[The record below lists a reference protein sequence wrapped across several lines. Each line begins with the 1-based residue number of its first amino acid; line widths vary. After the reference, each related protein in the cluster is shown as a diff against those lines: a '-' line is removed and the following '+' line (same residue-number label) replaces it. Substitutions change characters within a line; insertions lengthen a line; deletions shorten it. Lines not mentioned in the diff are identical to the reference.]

1 MIVKLYIYGRILS
14 PIQMLIRLKSLSFLF
29 TKSID
34 YTVRFATVYYSECVP
49 FETAAAEAAPVPGRP
64 YRAREIKESRRF
76 VCFTFETF
84 LRARPHNLKIL
95 LIGQHYCELAT
106 GSIRSI

>member
-49 FETAAAEAAPVPGRP
+49 FETAAAEAAPVPVRLTKQSTRDKRIETFCLF
-64 YRAREIKESRRF
+64 YIRNVSAREATQPEDFID
-76 VCFTFETF
+76 
-84 LRARPHNLKIL
+84 RPTL
-95 LIGQHYCELAT
+95 L
-106 GSIRSI
+106 